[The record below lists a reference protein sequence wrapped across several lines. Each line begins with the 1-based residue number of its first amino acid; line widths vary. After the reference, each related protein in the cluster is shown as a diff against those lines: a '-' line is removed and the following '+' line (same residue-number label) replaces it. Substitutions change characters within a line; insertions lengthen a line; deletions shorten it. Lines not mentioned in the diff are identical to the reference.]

1 MLHAYIIERLIQKSV
16 ELKSLKKDP
25 LGNIGKKLIIK
36 YAKQPNWIELRDII
50 IIFKFLKIK

>member
-1 MLHAYIIERLIQKSV
+1 MIERLIQKSV

-25 LGNIGKKLIIK
+25 LGNIGKKFIIK
-36 YAKQPNWIELRDII
+36 YVKQPSWIELRDKI